1 MASGGGEGMR
11 GKGMGMDQ
19 KGGVRGYNSRSGTAT
34 GFGGNKT
41 MIKGFG

>member
-1 MASGGGEGMR
+1 MR
-11 GKGMGMDQ
+11 GKGGSTRMGMDQ
-19 KGGVRGYNSRSGTAT
+19 WGGRGYNSSGTAT